1 MSELAKGY
9 EPELVEPHWRRHWEE
24 NKVFTP
30 DPDGPGEPYSIVI
43 PPPNVTGNLHIGHAL
58 NLTLQDILCRYQ
70 RQKGRKVLWVPGC
83 DHAGIA
89 TQNVVERRLAQEGK
103 TRHDL
108 GREKFVERVWQWKEE
123 YAGNITRQIRAM
135 GASVDWTR
143 ERFTMDEGLS
153 RAVREVFVRLYDDGL
168 IYKGEYIINWCGDC
182 HTALADDEVE
192 HEPQKTSLWHIRY
205 PLADGSGELIVAT
218 TRPETMFGDSA
229 VAVHPD
235 DERYQ
240 HMIGKM
246 VRLPLT
252 DRQIPVIADR
262 YVDMEF
268 GTGALKVT
276 PSHDHNDWQLGH
288 KHNLAFIQVIDEYGV
303 MLAEA
308 GRYAGLSKE
317 EARAAAVRDLEAQ
330 GLLFGT
336 EEYNNNVGVCY
347 RCKNVVEPHVS
358 KQWFVATTK
367 LAPRARA
374 AVPEQTEILPAS
386 WVKTYYN
393 WLDNIRD
400 WCISR
405 QIWWGH
411 RIPAWDCAA
420 CGHITVAVDA
430 PGTCAKCG
438 GQDLKQDPDVLD
450 TWFSS
455 GLWPFSTLGWPD
467 KTKDLAAFYPTSVL
481 VTGFDIL
488 FFWVARMIMMGQY
501 CMDDIP
507 FRQVY
512 IHALVR
518 DSQGRKMSK
527 SLGNVVDPMDMIKKF
542 GTDSLRFTL
551 ASLAALGRDI
561 KLYEERIE
569 GYRHFVNKLWN
580 AARFSLMNLPP
591 AEQGAVPE
599 VPWEKI
605 TGLHHK
611 WIIHRLEE
619 IKRETDVSLAAFR
632 FNDAAQGLY
641 KFVWNE
647 LCDWYLELVKPD
659 MQAGGER
666 QAAAQYV
673 LSTVLQETLILLHP
687 MAPFVTAEIWS
698 ALPGKVGRDIAT
710 EAFPAAHSAWEDRAA
725 AEDMEAIMAVIGT
738 VRTIRA
744 ELNIAPS
751 HRLNVLVRPVSPEQ
765 ARLLEAN
772 REVITTLARLADL
785 TIDAAAVAPKASA
798 SGVAAGAEV
807 IVPLHGAVNL
817 ADEVAR
823 LDKELAK
830 LEKEYNMLSGKL
842 ANPAY
847 VDKAPAELVER
858 DRARVAELSEAK
870 QKLTALQSRFKEA
883 MSEG

>member
-1 MSELAKGY
+1 MSDILAKGY

-43 PPPNVTGNLHIGHAL
+43 PPPNVTGYLHIGHAL

-153 RAVREVFVRLYDDGL
+153 RAVREVFVRLYNDGL

-205 PLADGSGELIVAT
+205 PLADGSGELVVAT

-235 DERYQ
+235 DERYR

-252 DRQIPVIADR
+252 DRQIPVIADK

-288 KHNLAFIQVIDEYGV
+288 KHNLAFIQVIDEHGI

-308 GRYAGLSKE
+308 GKYAGLSKE
-317 EARAAAVRDLEAQ
+317 AAREAAVRDLEAQ
-330 GLLFGT
+330 GLLVST
-336 EEYNNNVGVCY
+336 EAYDNNVGVCY

-411 RIPAWDCAA
+411 RIPAWDCA
-420 CGHITVAVDA
+420 CGHTTVAVDA
-430 PGTCAKCG
+430 PKACAQCG
-438 GQDLKQDPDVLD
+438 GSDLKQDPDVLD

-467 KTKDLAAFYPTSVL
+467 KTEDLAAFYPTSVL

-501 CMDDIP
+501 CMDEIP

-518 DSQGRKMSK
+518 DGQGRKMSK
-527 SLGNVVDPMDMIKKF
+527 SLGNVVDPMDVIKQF

-551 ASLAALGRDI
+551 ASLAAMGRDI
-561 KLYEERIE
+561 RLSEDRIE
-569 GYRHFVNKLWN
+569 SSRHFVNKLWN

-591 AEQGAVPE
+591 AADGPVAE
-599 VPWEKI
+599 VAWDKI

-619 IKRETDVSLAAFR
+619 IKRETDASLAAFR

-666 QAAAQYV
+666 RAAAQYV
-673 LSTVLQETLILLHP
+673 LSVVLQETLILLHP
-687 MAPFVTAEIWS
+687 VAPFVTAEIWA
-698 ALPGKVGRDIAT
+698 ALPGKTGGDIAA
-710 EAFPAAHSAWEDRAA
+710 ELFPAAHSAWDDPAA

-751 HRLNVLVRPVSPEQ
+751 HRLNVLVRPASTAQ
-765 ARLLEAN
+765 AGLLEAN
-772 REVITTLARLADL
+772 REVIVTLARLGEL
-785 TIDAAAVAPKASA
+785 VIDAAAVAPKASA

-830 LEKEYNMLSGKL
+830 LEKEFNMLSGKL

-858 DRARVAELSEAK
+858 DRARVAELGEAR
-870 QKLTALQSRFKEA
+870 QKLTALQARFKEA
-883 MSEG
+883 MNE

>member
-153 RAVREVFVRLYDDGL
+153 RAVREVFVRLYNDGL
-168 IYKGEYIINWCGDC
+168 IYKGKYIINWCSDC

-192 HEPQKTSLWHIRY
+192 HEPQKTNLWHIRY
-205 PLADGSGELIVAT
+205 PLVDGGGELIVAT

-229 VAVHPD
+229 VAVHPE
-235 DERYQ
+235 DERYS
-240 HMIGKM
+240 HMVGKM

-252 DRQIPVIADR
+252 GRQIPVIADK

-288 KHNLAFIQVIDEYGV
+288 KHNLEFIQVIDENGL
-303 MLAEA
+303 MLEGA
-308 GRYAGLSKE
+308 GKYAGLTKE
-317 EARAAAVRDLEAQ
+317 AAREAAVRDLEAQ
-330 GLLFGT
+330 GLLVST

-358 KQWFVATTK
+358 MQWFVATTK

-374 AVPEQTEILPAS
+374 AVPDQTEILPAS

-411 RIPAWDCAA
+411 RIPAWDCGA
-420 CGHITVAVDA
+420 CGHVTVAVDA
-430 PGTCAKCG
+430 PASCGKCG
-438 GQDLKQDPDVLD
+438 GHDLKQDPDVLD

-455 GLWPFSTLGWPD
+455 GLWPFSTMGWPE
-467 KTKDLAAFYPTSVL
+467 KTKDLDVFYPTSVL

-501 CMDDIP
+501 CMDEIP

-518 DSQGRKMSK
+518 DGQGRKMSK
-527 SLGNVVDPMDMIKKF
+527 SLGNVVDPIDMIKKF

-551 ASLAALGRDI
+551 ASLAAMGRDI
-561 KLYEERIE
+561 KLSEDRIE

-591 AEQGAVPE
+591 AGDGPVPE
-599 VPWEKI
+599 VAWDKI
-605 TGLHHK
+605 NGLHHK

-619 IKRETDVSLAAFR
+619 IKRETDAALAAFR

-666 QAAAQYV
+666 RAAAQHI
-673 LSTVLQETLILLHP
+673 LNTVLQETLILLHP
-687 MAPFVTAEIWS
+687 IAPFVTAEIWA
-698 ALPGKVGRDIAT
+698 ALPGKAGSDIAL
-710 EAFPAAHSAWEDRAA
+710 ERYPATHAAWEDKAA
-725 AEDMEAIMAVIGT
+725 AEQMETVMAVIST

-751 HRLNVLVRPVSPEQ
+751 HRLNVILRPAASEQ
-765 ARLLEAN
+765 NGLLTAN
-772 REVITTLARLADL
+772 SEVITTLARLGEL
-785 TIDAAAVAPKASA
+785 SIDPAAVAPKASA
-798 SGVAAGAEV
+798 SGVAAGIEV

-817 ADEVAR
+817 GDEVAR

-830 LEKEYNMLSGKL
+830 LDKEYNMLSGKL

-847 VDKAPAELVER
+847 VDKAPAEIVAR
-858 DRARVAELSEAK
+858 DRARVEELGEAGE
-870 QKLTALQSRFKEA
+870 KLAALQARFKEA
-883 MSEG
+883 MSE